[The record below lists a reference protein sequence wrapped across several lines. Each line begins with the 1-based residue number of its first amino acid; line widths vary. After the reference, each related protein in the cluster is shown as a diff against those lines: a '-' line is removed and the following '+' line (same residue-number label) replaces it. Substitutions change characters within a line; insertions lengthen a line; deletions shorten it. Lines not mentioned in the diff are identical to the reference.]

1 MPRIEESVEIAA
13 PLETVWAVAQDV
25 ESFPDFMPDVLSLKV
40 LERSP
45 DGLRTVT
52 EWEGIIKEFKLT
64 VRCTE
69 EDVWDPQARTCAFR
83 MLKGD
88 FDSYEGLWTFTE
100 EDGKVRFHCVV
111 DYEYD
116 VPLIGPLIKNIV
128 ALKMKQNAANILH
141 AIKAR
146 AESR

>member
-1 MPRIEESVEIAA
+1 MPRIEETVEISA

-25 ESFPDFMPDVLSLKV
+25 ESFPEFMPDVRSLKV
-40 LERSP
+40 VERSP

-52 EWEGIIKEFKLT
+52 EWEGVIKEFKRT
-64 VRCTE
+64 VRWTE
-69 EDVWDPQARTCAFR
+69 EDVWDPQARTCSFR
-83 MLKGD
+83 MLEGD
-88 FDSYEGLWTFTE
+88 FDSYEGLWTFSE
-100 EDGKVRFHCVV
+100 QDGKVRFRCTV

-128 ALKMKQNAANILH
+128 ALKMKQNAANILQ
-141 AIKAR
+141 AIKER

>member
-1 MPRIEESVEIAA
+1 MPRIEETVEIAA

-25 ESFPDFMPDVLSLKV
+25 ESFPEFMPDVRSLKV

-52 EWEGIIKEFKLT
+52 EWEGIIKEFKRT
-64 VRCTE
+64 VRWTE

-100 EDGKVRFHCVV
+100 EDGKVCFHCVV

-128 ALKMKQNAANILH
+128 ALKMKQNAANILQ

>member
-1 MPRIEESVEIAA
+1 MTRIEETVEIAA

-25 ESFPDFMPDVLSLKV
+25 ESFPEFMPDVRSVKV

-52 EWEGIIKEFKLT
+52 EWEGVIKEFKRT
-64 VRCTE
+64 VRWTE
-69 EDVWDPQARTCAFR
+69 EDLWDPAARTCAFR
-83 MLKGD
+83 MLEGD
-88 FDSYEGLWTFTE
+88 FDSYEGVWSFE
-100 EDGKVRFHCVV
+100 ERDGVVRFQCVV

-116 VPLIGPLIKNIV
+116 VPLIGPLIRNIV
-128 ALKMKQNAANILH
+128 AVKMKQNAANILQ